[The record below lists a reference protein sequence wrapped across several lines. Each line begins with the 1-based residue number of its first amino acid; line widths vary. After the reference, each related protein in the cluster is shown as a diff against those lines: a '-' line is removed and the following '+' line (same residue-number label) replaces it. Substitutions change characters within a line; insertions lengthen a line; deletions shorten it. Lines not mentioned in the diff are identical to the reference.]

1 MKGCRSPGKLKEYC
15 RIVGVS
21 RAGFYKHLKSAKDDK
36 DIDIVN
42 SVMNIQLETG
52 FRMGILK
59 TRALLAK
66 KGIVVGHNKL
76 ARIMNE
82 YSLNPTFNRKRYP
95 PDYYAQKKAS
105 RKSQERMNVLN
116 RQFEAQHPGE
126 KLVTDMTYIKVAEGW
141 LYLSAVIDL
150 FNSDVVAYLISNQL
164 NVEFAINTL
173 AELANTGYASET
185 ACIFHS
191 DQGFT
196 YTHERFVEALKT
208 RGFTQSFSRVG
219 NCWDN
224 ACAESFFGHLKAEL
238 GITHQKKV
246 LSYGE
251 TEQKIKDYI
260 TYYRTKRVQARLA
273 YRTPQEVLLEYQAGP
288 NVS

>member
-1 MKGCRSPGKLKEYC
+1 M
-15 RIVGVS
+15 
-21 RAGFYKHLKSAKDDK
+21 
-36 DIDIVN
+36 N
-42 SVMNIQLETG
+42 SVINIQIETG

-59 TRALLAK
+59 TQALLAR
-66 KGIVVGHNKL
+66 KGIVVGHNRL

-82 YSLNPTFNRKRYP
+82 YSLNPKFNRKRYP
-95 PDYYAQKKAS
+95 PEYYAQKKAS
-105 RKSQERMNVLN
+105 QKSQERVNVLN
-116 RQFEAQHPGE
+116 RQFNALQPGE

-141 LYLSAVIDL
+141 LYLSAVVDL
-150 FNSDVVAYLISNQL
+150 FNSDVVAFLMSNQL

-173 AELANTGYASET
+173 NELADTGYATEN

-196 YTHERFVEALKT
+196 YTHERFVEALKSQ
-208 RGFTQSFSRVG
+208 GFTQSFSRVG

-246 LSYGE
+246 LSY
-251 TEQKIKDYI
+251 TEMEQRIRDYI
-260 TYYRTKRVQARLA
+260 AYYRTKRVQARLA
-273 YRTPQEVLLEYQAGP
+273 YRIPQEVLLEYQAALT
-288 NVS
+288 

>member
-1 MKGCRSPGKLKEYC
+1 M
-15 RIVGVS
+15 
-21 RAGFYKHLKSAKDDK
+21 
-36 DIDIVN
+36 N
-42 SVMNIQLETG
+42 SVINIQIETG

-59 TRALLAK
+59 TQALLAR
-66 KGIVVGHNKL
+66 KGIVVGHNRL

-82 YSLNPTFNRKRYP
+82 YSLNPKFNRKRYP
-95 PDYYAQKKAS
+95 PEYYAQKNAS
-105 RKSQERMNVLN
+105 QKSQERVNVLN
-116 RQFEAQHPGE
+116 RQFNALQPGE

-141 LYLSAVIDL
+141 LYLSAVVDL
-150 FNSDVVAYLISNQL
+150 FNSDVVAFLMSNQL

-173 AELANTGYASET
+173 NELANTGYATKT

-208 RGFTQSFSRVG
+208 QGFTQSFSRIG

-246 LSYGE
+246 LSYTE
-251 TEQKIKDYI
+251 MEQKIRDYI

-273 YRTPQEVLLEYQAGP
+273 YRTPQEVLLEYKATLT
-288 NVS
+288 

>member
-1 MKGCRSPGKLKEYC
+1 MKECRHLGKIELYC

-21 RAGFYKHLKSAKDDK
+21 RAGFYKHLKSSKADR
-36 DIDIVN
+36 DINIVN
-42 SVMNIQLETG
+42 HVKKIQLDTG
-52 FRMGILK
+52 FQVGILK
-59 TRALLAK
+59 TRALLSREGVA
-66 KGIVVGHNKL
+66 IGHNRL

-82 YSLNPTFNRKRYP
+82 YSLNPKYNRKRYP
-95 PDYYAQKKAS
+95 PEYYAQKKTS
-105 RKSQERMNVLN
+105 QKSQERVNVLN
-116 RQFEAQHPGE
+116 RQFGALHPGE

-150 FNSDVVAYLISNQL
+150 FNSDVVAFLMSNQL

-173 AELANTGYASET
+173 KELADTGYVSET

-196 YTHERFVEALKT
+196 YTHERFVEALKNQ
-208 RGFTQSFSRVG
+208 GFTQSFSRVG

-224 ACAESFFGHLKAEL
+224 ACAESFFGHLKSEL

-246 LSYGE
+246 LSYAE
-251 TEQKIKDYI
+251 MEKRIKDYI
-260 TYYRTKRVQARLA
+260 VYYRTKRVQAHLD
-273 YRTPQEVLLEYQAGP
+273 YRTPQEVLLEYQADLT
-288 NVS
+288 